1 MIYILLSGV
10 TKPNVKNASSCHMLP
25 LRHRS
30 NEIRQVFRA
39 AMKPMRLKAAFGDT
53 DPTPNGPTLDHADSF
68 INLSSTRLPR

>member
-1 MIYILLSGV
+1 
-10 TKPNVKNASSCHMLP
+10 MLKTP
-25 LRHRS
+25 VLVACFPCDIEAMRFARF
-30 NEIRQVFRA
+30 FRA

>member
-1 MIYILLSGV
+1 
-10 TKPNVKNASSCHMLP
+10 MLP

-30 NEIRQVFRA
+30 NEIRQVFRV

-53 DPTPNGPTLDHADSF
+53 DLTPNGPTLDDAGSF